1 MLILQTSPL
10 CTVLDGYDNLAK
22 LAGTKVTKDGDAT
35 EITELTDL
43 NLETKLDTS
52 ICTVVIFCDIKIALP
67 EVSGVV
73 TPYGVYKIILYG
85 PTETSDVADWE
96 VRLCKIANGTFLW
109 SF

>member
-1 MLILQTSPL
+1 M
-10 CTVLDGYDNLAK
+10 DGYDNLAK
-22 LAGTKVTKDGDAT
+22 LADTKVAKVGDAT
-35 EITELTDL
+35 EIITELTDL

-52 ICTVVIFCDIKIALP
+52 VCAAGAACQIWIALP

-96 VRLCKIANGTFLW
+96 VRLCKIADGTFSW